1 MTSLC
6 NLQFQKFIQTLHND
20 GSHIEDVHLLF
31 CAHFMNIFSIFRGV
45 ELRDFTSKNAKMAS
59 GLCNL

>member
-1 MTSLC
+1 MGLLCLSVHLNTFGVTSLC

-31 CAHFMNIFSIFRGV
+31 CAHFMNIFSILGV
-45 ELRDFTSKNAKMAS
+45 LN
-59 GLCNL
+59 

>member
-20 GSHIEDVHLLF
+20 GSHFEDVHLSF
-31 CAHFMNIFSIFRGV
+31 CAHLINIFSFLTGV
-45 ELRDFTSKNAKMAS
+45 ELRHFFHPKCI
-59 GLCNL
+59 GGVWFV